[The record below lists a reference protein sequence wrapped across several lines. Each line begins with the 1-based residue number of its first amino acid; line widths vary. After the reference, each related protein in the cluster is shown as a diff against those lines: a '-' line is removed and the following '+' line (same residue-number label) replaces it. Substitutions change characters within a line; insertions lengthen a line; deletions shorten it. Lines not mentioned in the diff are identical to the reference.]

1 MPKATHLKRSSGTS
15 LKKLVTKLNP
25 GRRTRLRLHRQIA
38 RDLGIRIVSRRLQPD
53 DLLDNEIAASKKLRV
68 SRTAYR
74 EAVHILSAKGLV
86 HSRPKVGTRV
96 STPDSWQLLDPDVL
110 SWIFEFEPDDKLL
123 ADLFELRR
131 MIEPAAAALA
141 ATRRTHAHLA
151 RMRSALDAMAKHTLA
166 VEAGQLA
173 DREFHATLLAASD
186 NAFVI
191 TLTSGIA
198 AAVSWTTIF
207 KQRRTPMMRDAV
219 PDHER
224 VYDAIAAADSGAA
237 QKAMHALI
245 DLAYADTKISR
256 AAASRP
262 RSSR

>member
-1 MPKATHLKRSSGTS
+1 MP
-15 LKKLVTKLNP
+15 LKKVVAKFNP
-25 GRRTRLRLHRQIA
+25 HARRPRLRLHGTIA
-38 RDLGIRIVSRRLQPD
+38 RDLGIRIVSRRLKPG
-53 DLLDNEIAASKKLRV
+53 DLLDNEIAASERLRV

-74 EAVHILSAKGLV
+74 EAVRILSAKGLV

-96 STPDSWQLLDPDVL
+96 SDPEKWQLLDPDVL

-131 MIEPAAAALA
+131 MIEPAAAGLA
-141 ATRRTHAHLA
+141 ATRRTHAHLD
-151 RMRSALDAMAKHTLA
+151 RMRRALDEMGKHTLA

-173 DREFHATLLAASD
+173 DREFHSILLSASE

-198 AAVSWTTIF
+198 AAVAWTTIF
-207 KQRRTPMMRDAV
+207 KQRRAPMVRDAV

-224 VYDAIAAADSGAA
+224 VYEAIAAADPGAA
-237 QKAMHALI
+237 QKAMHTLI

-256 AAASRP
+256 AATSRS
-262 RSSR
+262 RSSARGG